1 MMIKGIYADFNI
13 CGINIFVSLVCLF
26 NMAAESPRQLTSG
39 AIESYLDGH
48 PPNVAY
54 VQVINIKKIPNSN
67 PSNCIDKYRLQLS
80 DSTHY
85 QPCLIV
91 SSLSEKVSNGEID
104 RYCII
109 RVEEM
114 IPTNIQG
121 RKILLIKNLTV
132 SQLGSTISHVI
143 GSPSSLEL
151 RKVSWL

>member
-1 MMIKGIYADFNI
+1 
-13 CGINIFVSLVCLF
+13 
-26 NMAAESPRQLTSG
+26 MASDIHMQLTNG
-39 AIESYLDGH
+39 AIESYLDGN
-48 PPNVAY
+48 PPNEAY
-54 VQVINIKKIPNSN
+54 MQVINIKKIPNSN

-91 SSLSEKVSNGEID
+91 SSLSEKVTKGEID

-132 SQLGSTISHVI
+132 CQLGDSICHVI
-143 GSPSSLEL
+143 GNPGSLEL
-151 RKVSWL
+151 RKVSLLLYLLAPR

>member
-1 MMIKGIYADFNI
+1 
-13 CGINIFVSLVCLF
+13 
-26 NMAAESPRQLTSG
+26 MATENHGQLTTG
-39 AIESYLDGH
+39 AIESYLDGC
-48 PPNVAY
+48 PPNEAY

-67 PSNCIDKYRLQLS
+67 PSNCIEKYRLQLS

-85 QPCLIV
+85 QPCLVV
-91 SSLSEKVSNGEID
+91 SSLSEKVTKGEID

-121 RKILLIKNLTV
+121 RKILLIKSLTV

-143 GSPSSLEL
+143 GNPMSLEL
-151 RKVSWL
+151 RKVSFT